1 MSRCVLALEQG
12 VMVNLVMDIIGGNM
26 GRKIF
31 WGLIT
36 QGETLKA
43 MFGWLH
49 FEDTFSFRFGSK
61 IEIEGSKIEIDV
73 RLCFWMR
80 LFTQIMS
87 KVVCRIFL

>member
-1 MSRCVLALEQG
+1 MVRLFNFAGKQRQDGVSRCVLALEQG

-61 IEIEGSKIEIDV
+61 I
-73 RLCFWMR
+73 
-80 LFTQIMS
+80 
-87 KVVCRIFL
+87 